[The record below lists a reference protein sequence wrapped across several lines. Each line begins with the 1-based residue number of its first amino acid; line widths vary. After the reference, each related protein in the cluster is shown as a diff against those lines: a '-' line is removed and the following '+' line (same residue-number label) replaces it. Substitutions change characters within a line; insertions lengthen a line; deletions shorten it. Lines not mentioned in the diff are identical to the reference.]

1 MNVSDRIIYIIFSI
15 IEGLI
20 VFRILFELFGANPQN
35 VIAKFIYSTSYPL
48 VSPFFGLFK
57 NIQFGRFSIS
67 SNSITALIFYTI
79 AGFVI
84 LEILTYISM
93 RRRDEKS

>member
-1 MNVSDRIIYIIFSI
+1 MNISDKIIYMIFSI

-20 VFRILFELFGANPQN
+20 VFRILFRLFGANPAN
-35 VIAKFIYSTSYPL
+35 DIAKFVYGTSYPL
-48 VSPFFGLFK
+48 ISPFIGLFK

-67 SNSITALIFYTI
+67 SNSVTALVFYTI

-84 LEILTYISM
+84 LEILSYITD
-93 RRRDEKS
+93 RRRNEKS